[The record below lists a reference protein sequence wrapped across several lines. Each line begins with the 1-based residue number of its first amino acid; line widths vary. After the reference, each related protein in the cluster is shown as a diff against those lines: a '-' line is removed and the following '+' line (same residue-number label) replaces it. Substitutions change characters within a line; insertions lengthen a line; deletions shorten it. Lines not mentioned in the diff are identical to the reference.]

1 MTQCDPE
8 VLKAALLQRSR
19 ALSSLQ
25 WMQVIPKTRYT
36 LFLPSRCAF
45 V

>member
-1 MTQCDPE
+1 MTQCDAE

-25 WMQVIPKTRYT
+25 WMQVIPTRGYT
-36 LFLPSRCAF
+36 LFLQSLSGS